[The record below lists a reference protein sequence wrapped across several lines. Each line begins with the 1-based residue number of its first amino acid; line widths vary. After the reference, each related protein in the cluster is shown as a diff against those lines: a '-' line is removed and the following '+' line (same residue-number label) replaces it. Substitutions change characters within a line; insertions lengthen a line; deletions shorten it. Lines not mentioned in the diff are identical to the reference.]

1 MITFF
6 QSLLT
11 ASFHGSIVILAVMV
25 LRLLL
30 KKTPRK
36 YICALWMLAGV
47 RLLMPIPVTSKFS
60 LQPAKLIIPVPI
72 SPSLGLLLLW
82 AAVAAAIGIVSIASY
97 VRLRRQVRDAVKVPG
112 GWESDKIETAFVL
125 GFIKPKIYIPTGM
138 SGATK
143 KQILAHERTHL
154 DKGDHWIKVIGFLAL
169 ALHWFNPLVW
179 IAYVLLC
186 KDIEIACDERVVQFM
201 ELDERKAYSSALLQ
215 CSTNRVHYAACPVAF
230 GEISVKYRIK
240 SVLNYHK
247 PSFWISMLGIA
258 AVGFVTLCLITSPAE
273 ASQVQVDTE
282 AQLRESSHQSPAD
295 FVPAPLPDAGEN
307 PDWGVRVIAD
317 PVSTTGCKL
326 VYVIEERFM
335 AASESIE
342 MTNGYLERWNGEAW
356 EAVPSQSGNN
366 YVLDHYGIGFA
377 LSRDGET
384 FTSPH
389 DLDWSLTYGSLGAGD
404 YRIVQTITS
413 DSDTALFYSGF
424 RIYREQ
430 LPSQEEAALERCA
443 TALNALTGKQSYSV
457 LLSEESPAG
466 NIQPVRQII
475 KEGGSYTLNQYLGE
489 FCTSSNSSEEAV
501 YICAGWEY
509 PFRLN
514 QNRKVLFPEGD
525 STISQEEI
533 SFRSVWVDFA
543 GVSFQGTDTF
553 RFNEDGTL
561 ASIDHLTEALGQ
573 DGTVT
578 ARQRQCMELQ
588 RFAEFT
594 PGSGS
599 YTPEDSFTAL
609 ENSPWSIFFRVD
621 DDLLKP
627 SGGEVCLG
635 TNTVGVS
642 NYTADGSY
650 WLEKR
655 VGDHWERLGG
665 EDKTASWGDDTIPI
679 RTSTTVLNIDWS
691 DSYGNLGAGVY
702 RMGKYFYS
710 GSQSIIQY
718 AEFQIAPTGGV
729 FGEGGEEALARVD
742 AAIEKLQSG
751 SYRVE
756 EYFDNGSG
764 SSDSGTPYADC
775 SCLSEVIWK
784 YGETQVE
791 DYYDAEGLHH
801 SLAVQPDEF
810 GYGDWVKRVLYN
822 SDYICY
828 YFPADYSVI
837 SDREISFA
845 RSSSQN
851 SSYLSFLTYRFDEAG
866 NLTEILQK
874 SDDPYSSNDFLTRY
888 VITDTPESEIQSWVE
903 QVAAQS

>member
-11 ASFHGSIVILAVMV
+11 ASFHGSIVILAVML
-25 LRLLL
+25 LRLVL
-30 KKTPRK
+30 KKAPRK
-36 YICALWMLAGV
+36 YICALWMLAGI
-47 RLLMPIPVTSKFS
+47 RLLMPVPVTSSFS
-60 LQPAKLIIPVPI
+60 LQPVGLTIPVPI

-82 AAVAAAIGIVSIASY
+82 AAVAGIIGFVSIASY
-97 VRLRRQVRDAVKVPG
+97 ARLRRQVRDAVKVPR

-138 SGATK
+138 SGTTK

-201 ELDERKAYSSALLQ
+201 ELDERKQYSSALLQ

-240 SVLNYHK
+240 SVLNYRK
-247 PSFWISMLGIA
+247 PSFWVSMLGIA

-282 AQLRESSHQSPAD
+282 ASLRESSHQSPAD
-295 FVPAPLPDAGEN
+295 FAPAAMPDAGEN

-342 MTNGYLERWNGEAW
+342 MTNGYIERWNGAQW

-366 YVLDHYGIGFA
+366 QVFQYYGIGFA
-377 LSRDGET
+377 LSREGLPLVA
-384 FTSPH
+384 PH
-389 DLDWSLTYGSLGAGD
+389 DLDWSLVYGSLPAGD
-404 YRIVQTITS
+404 YRIVQTLTS
-413 DSDTALFYSGF
+413 DTDTAFFYSGF

-443 TALNALTGKQSYSV
+443 TALNALINEQVYSV
-457 LLSEESPAG
+457 LLSEESPTG
-466 NIQPVRQII
+466 NILPVKQII
-475 KEGGSYTLNQYLGE
+475 KGGRGFTVNHYLGE
-489 FCTSSNSSEEAV
+489 FCTSSISGDEAAYV
-501 YICAGWEY
+501 CTDWER
-509 PFRLN
+509 PFRPN
-514 QNRKVLFPEGD
+514 QNRKILFPEGD
-525 STISQEEI
+525 SVINQEEI
-533 SFRSVWVDFA
+533 SFRSVWADYA
-543 GVSFQGTDTF
+543 GVIHQGTHTF
-553 RFNEDGTL
+553 RFKEDGTL
-561 ASIDHLTEALGQ
+561 ESIDQLDETLSQ

-578 ARQRQCMELQ
+578 ARERQRAEVL
-588 RFAEFT
+588 RFADSS
-594 PGSGS
+594 PYSDG
-599 YTPEDSFTAL
+599 YTPEDSFTSQT
-609 ENSPWSIFFRVD
+609 NSPWGIFFRVD

-627 SGGEVCLG
+627 SGGEVWLG
-635 TNTVGVS
+635 TNAVGVS

-655 VGDHWERLGG
+655 IGNKWERLGG
-665 EDKTASWGDDTIPI
+665 EDKTGSWGADTIPI
-679 RTSTTVLNIDWS
+679 RTKTTVLNIDWT
-691 DSYGNLGAGVY
+691 DSYGNLDAGNY

-710 GSQSIIQY
+710 GGNSIIQY

-756 EYFDNGSG
+756 QYFDNGAAYNASE
-764 SSDSGTPYADC
+764 TPYADC
-775 SCLSEVIWK
+775 SYLREVIWK
-784 YGETQVE
+784 YGDTQVE
-791 DYYDAEGLHH
+791 DYYGAEGLRH
-801 SLAVQPDEF
+801 SCAVQPDGF
-810 GYGDWVKRVLYN
+810 GYGDWVKRVLFN
-822 SDYICY
+822 DDYVCY
-828 YFPADYSVI
+828 YFPADYSII
-837 SDREISFA
+837 SDREISFFMA
-845 RSSSQN
+845 YSQN
-851 SSYLSFLTYRFDEAG
+851 SVYRSFYTYRFDEAG
-866 NLTEILQK
+866 NLTEILTR
-874 SDDPYSSNDFLTRY
+874 SSDPYSSTFITRY
-888 VITDTPESEIQSWVE
+888 VITDTPESEIQAWVE
-903 QVAAQS
+903 QVAAVS